1 MIEFTHL
8 HVHTEYSLLDGAAKI
23 KNLIERAKQLD
34 MKSIAI
40 TDHGVMYG
48 TINFYQEAIKN
59 NIKPILGCETYLA
72 SGSRFDKSPSKDN
85 FYYHLILL
93 AENNTGWH
101 NLIKLISHASL
112 EGFYYRPRID
122 IELLEKYHEGLIALS
137 ACMAGPI
144 SKNLLNGLD
153 DKALDYA
160 LKLNNIFGDGN
171 FYLELQEHNLPEQ
184 KLLNQQI
191 IKLARQT
198 NLPLV
203 CTNDVHYIYKEDYEA
218 HDILLCIQ
226 TGKKVDDENR
236 MRYGTDQLYLK
247 SQEEMNELFSFI
259 PEALENTTKI
269 AQRCNVQ
276 IEFNKYKLPK
286 YKLANKN
293 AFDYMKELCEKN
305 LPLRYQIVTEQIKK
319 RLDYELD
326 TINQMGFAD
335 YFLIVWDFI
344 NFARKNNIPVG
355 PGRGSAA
362 GSIVSYCLGITNV
375 DPIKYDLLFERF
387 LNPERISMPDIDV
400 DFCYERRQEVIDY
413 VIKKYGDDHVS
424 QIITFGTMAARAVIR
439 DVARVMDISYAIADR
454 TAKMIPME
462 LGITINKALE
472 ANPELLSLY
481 NSDLLIKK
489 LIDMS
494 IKLEGLPR
502 HSSTHAAGVLI
513 CDKPVTEYV
522 PLNKQNDGTISTQFT
537 MNTIADL
544 GLLKMDFLGLRTLT
558 VIQNTIDE
566 IKRNKNIE
574 LDINKIDLSDKNV
587 YELISSGK
595 TEGIFQLES
604 NGMKQ
609 FMKELKPKV
618 IDDIVAGISLYR
630 PGPMDFIDKYIA
642 GKNNPEQIKYLHEKL
657 EPILKDTYG
666 CIVYQEQVMRIV
678 RDLAGYSFGRSDLVR
693 RAMAKKKADV
703 MEKERHN
710 FIYGIEN
717 EVAGCVKNGI
727 PEDIANKIFD
737 EMIDFAKYA
746 FNKSHAVCYSIIS
759 FQTAYLKCYY
769 PTEFMAAL
777 LTSVVD
783 FSNKVAEYIAE
794 CKSMNIKLLPPDVN
808 ESQSNFSV
816 SGKNIRFGM
825 SAIKGIGKNIVQK
838 IISERDLN
846 GPYENLSEFVR
857 RLNGDDLNK
866 RNIENM
872 IKCGMFDSLGAKRS
886 QYLQVYQQI
895 LNGVHHNKKNTMQG
909 QISMFDMM
917 EEDNQQ
923 IEDLPDIDEFD
934 KKDLLAFEKE
944 ILGIYI
950 SGHPLEELETQLKK
964 YTNTNSLE
972 LTNNNIADGKV
983 VTIGGIITDKKIKIT
998 KSMKTMMFMKLEDMY
1013 GDIEV
1018 ILFPT
1023 VYEKYSEQLY
1033 FDLPFVIEG
1042 RVNIRENDT
1051 PKIICDKI
1059 EKLADLANKK

>member
-153 DKALDYA
+153 NKALDYA

-226 TGKKVDDENR
+226 TGKKIDDEDR

-259 PEALENTTKI
+259 PEAIENTTKI

-293 AFDYMKELCEKN
+293 AFDFMKELCEKN

-481 NSDLLIKK
+481 NSDPLIKK

-574 LDINKIDLSDKNV
+574 LDIDKIDLSDENV
-587 YELISSGK
+587 YRLISSGK

-642 GKNNPEQIKYLHEKL
+642 GKNNAKQIKYLHEKL

-678 RDLAGYSFGRSDLVR
+678 RELAGYSFGRSDLVR

-717 EVAGCVKNGI
+717 EVAGCVKNGVN
-727 PEDIANKIFD
+727 ETVANKIFD

-759 FQTAYLKCYY
+759 FQTAYLKNYY
-769 PTEFMAAL
+769 LTEFMAAL

-816 SGKNIRFGM
+816 SGKNIRFGL

-838 IISERDLN
+838 IISERNLN
-846 GPYENLSEFVR
+846 GPYENLSEFIR

-895 LNGVHHNKKNTMQG
+895 LSGVNHNKKNTMQG

-917 EEDNQQ
+917 AEDNQQ
-923 IEDLPDIDEFD
+923 IEELPDIEEFN
-934 KKDLLAFEKE
+934 KKDLLALEKE
-944 ILGIYI
+944 TLGIYI
-950 SGHPLEELETQLKK
+950 SGHPLEELESQLKE

-972 LTNNNIADGKV
+972 LTNNNVADGKV

-998 KSMKTMMFMKLEDMY
+998 KSMKTMMFMKLEDLY

-1023 VYEKYSEQLY
+1023 VYEKYSDQLY

-1051 PKIICDKI
+1051 PKIICDRI

>member
-513 CDKPVTEYV
+513 CDEPVTEYV

-642 GKNNPEQIKYLHEKL
+642 GKNNAKQIKYLHEKL

-678 RDLAGYSFGRSDLVR
+678 RELAGYSFGRSDLVR

-710 FIYGIEN
+710 FIYGVEN

-759 FQTAYLKCYY
+759 FQTAYLKYYY